1 MAVTAADEQRSEWRF
16 LRGGFIAV
24 VGLTAA
30 WLIAWGIWEL
40 FDDEP
45 TRLELTT
52 RCITVEQGLPLESTA
67 GDPIAESARGGTL
80 ATRVEGNGVHV
91 SIAGS
96 DDEAAELVRR
106 YRAVAGRLEGRLEQ
120 RGRYVYLWEGVATS
134 VGRQTMFDC
143 EY

>member
-1 MAVTAADEQRSEWRF
+1 M
-16 LRGGFIAV
+16 
-24 VGLTAA
+24 
-30 WLIAWGIWEL
+30 
-40 FDDEP
+40 
-45 TRLELTT
+45 
-52 RCITVEQGLPLESTA
+52 
-67 GDPIAESARGGTL
+67 
-80 ATRVEGNGVHV
+80 EGNGVHV

-134 VGRQTMFDC
+134 WSRQTMFDC